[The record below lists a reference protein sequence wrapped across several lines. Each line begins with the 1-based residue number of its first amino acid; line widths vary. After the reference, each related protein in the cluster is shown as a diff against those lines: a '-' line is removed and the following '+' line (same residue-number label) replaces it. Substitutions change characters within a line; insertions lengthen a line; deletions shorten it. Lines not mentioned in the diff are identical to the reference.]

1 MLWSAAL
8 TVFFSL
14 QTDGELLKGDV
25 LTADPLFLLPLGNP
39 NTFSTT
45 FNGSKLF
52 FFFLLLKDKSTQGC
66 KTCSEI
72 RSSNV
77 IVIWR
82 AYNTILEE
90 FVSFII
96 DLKIILTTN
105 TIPSRQ
111 IAVVAHTC
119 LFLSVTEHPRKTHE
133 NSCKCKHAL
142 FNSVCTAARVSFQG
156 EMVLLSS
163 WKFYKLASIASIWA
177 ISTCIYDAVQSTTV
191 SMCFPSPSPCK
202 QSFPTHKPQEQV
214 LLFVEFNSSMT

>member
-119 LFLSVTEHPRKTHE
+119 FSLWLNILERHMKILANASMLCIIPSALLQESVSKEKW
-133 NSCKCKHAL
+133 C
-142 FNSVCTAARVSFQG
+142 
-156 EMVLLSS
+156 
-163 WKFYKLASIASIWA
+163 Y
-177 ISTCIYDAVQSTTV
+177 
-191 SMCFPSPSPCK
+191 
-202 QSFPTHKPQEQV
+202 
-214 LLFVEFNSSMT
+214 